1 MRIIR
6 QEDTEKLVLP
16 GRIIQKCVGVG
27 AISKSQKMTIGFATY
42 CEEAGPMQPHH
53 HAEES
58 IYVIE
63 AKDAWVEFGGQK
75 DGLVG
80 KRTLEAGMI
89 LHFEELE
96 WHVFE
101 YKEGGFLK
109 VLYFYGQTQNI
120 RPEEI
125 NRLTLI

>member
-1 MRIIR
+1 MKLIK

-16 GRIIQKCVGVG
+16 GRIINKCVG
-27 AISKSQKMTIGFATY
+27 ADAPSNSKKMTIGFATY

-63 AKDAWVEFGGQK
+63 AKDAWVKFGEQE
-75 DGLVG
+75 DALVG
-80 KRTLEAGMI
+80 KRMLEAGMI

-101 YKEGGFLK
+101 YKDGGFLK
-109 VLYFYGQTQNI
+109 ILYFYGQTENI

-125 NRLTLI
+125 NK